1 MRVGREECDKANIF
15 VIYANRY
22 RCNRYLCMHVV
33 PIEGRINANLLRT
46 KLKLN
51 QNQKQKEQKQQLQK
65 QTLT

>member
-33 PIEGRINANLLRT
+33 PIEGRINANSLRT

-51 QNQKQKEQKQQLQK
+51 QNQKQKQKEQQQQK